1 MINGVLVEMP
11 KEKISD
17 IKLKD
22 FSQFEEKMTKIK
34 SINIIANDIDKTYI
48 EAAIE
53 ELEFKG
59 KKMSPKKVKKVFKRV
74 LSKMIEEIA

>member
-11 KEKISD
+11 KEEISD

-53 ELEFKG
+53 ELEFKV

>member
-1 MINGVLVEMP
+1 MINGVLVAVP
-11 KEKISD
+11 KEDISD

-34 SINIIANDIDKTYI
+34 NINAIAKDIDKTYI

-53 ELEFKG
+53 ELKFKG
-59 KKMSPKKVKKVFKRV
+59 TKMSPKKVKKVFKRV
-74 LSKMIEEIA
+74 LIKMIEEIA